1 MDETNSSTKIA
12 IPMGLA
18 MSMARTPGAAECFS
32 ALPHREK
39 TELIA
44 KARSARS
51 RGEMEQL
58 IRGLTQGE

>member
-1 MDETNSSTKIA
+1 MEENENGSKIA

-18 MSMARTPGAAECFS
+18 MSMAQTPGAAESFS

-44 KARSARS
+44 KARAARS
-51 RGEMEQL
+51 RGEMEML
-58 IRGLTQGE
+58 VKGLSRGR

>member
-1 MDETNSSTKIA
+1 MEQTTDGGKLA

-18 MSMARTPGAAECFS
+18 ISMAQHPGAAESFS

-44 KARSARS
+44 KARAARS
-51 RGEMEQL
+51 RGEMEML
-58 IRGLTQGE
+58 IRELTT

>member
-1 MDETNSSTKIA
+1 MEETGNNGKLA

-18 MSMARTPGAAECFS
+18 ISMAQTPGAAECFS

-44 KARSARS
+44 KARTARS

-58 IRGLTQGE
+58 IQRLKPGE